1 MTDEWAQLVDQRI
14 ARLET
19 SNAVD
24 EVVRATV
31 ESRLHAIEDMLKWM
45 IRLVMGGL
53 IMAMVAYVVAG
64 GMALSV

>member
-1 MTDEWAQLVDQRI
+1 M
-14 ARLET
+14 
-19 SNAVD
+19 D

-31 ESRLHAIEDMLKWM
+31 ESRLHAIEDMLKWL

>member
-31 ESRLHAIEDMLKWM
+31 DPRLHAIEDMLKWL

>member
-1 MTDEWAQLVDQRI
+1 
-14 ARLET
+14 
-19 SNAVD
+19 VD

-31 ESRLHAIEDMLKWM
+31 DSRLYAIEDMLKWL